1 MKIRKFQI
9 FSIFSI
15 AVVFMAITAA
25 AQERVAVFPFR
36 NMDGQ
41 MEYNIWRERL
51 SDSLTIA
58 LQQEDMEYKAFY
70 IVPSDSVAEILAAMN
85 LDPNNPQYESDKWKA
100 ATQLNVSRVITGNFN
115 RESLE
120 LKQSAAPPTLTAT
133 VTPQP
138 SATPVALLTLP
149 APATPVATVPPAAPT
164 QNASVSFWLVAGLVV
179 LGVLVIVGLILWLM
193 SRSRR

>member
-115 RESLE
+115 IQSGGKMSLNVYIYDIE
-120 LKQSAAPPTLTAT
+120 TKLPDINHQVKNLYRDVDKVLETIPKMVKKL
-133 VTPQP
+133 
-138 SATPVALLTLP
+138 LP
-149 APATPVATVPPAAPT
+149 A
-164 QNASVSFWLVAGLVV
+164 LKL
-179 LGVLVIVGLILWLM
+179 
-193 SRSRR
+193 R